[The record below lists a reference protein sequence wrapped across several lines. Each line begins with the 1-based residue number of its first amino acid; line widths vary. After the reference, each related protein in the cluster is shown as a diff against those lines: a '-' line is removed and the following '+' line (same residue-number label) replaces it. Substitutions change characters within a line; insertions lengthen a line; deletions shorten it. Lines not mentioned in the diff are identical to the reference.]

1 MSLEGLSGRW
11 PPIFAHL
18 SIHYPKPEHVGDVLA
33 SMQRLADAAQGA
45 PGLIAIGPWRDARS
59 GRLVGLALWESREAF
74 EAAMPAIFQAL
85 PDEDPDGN
93 WVERPTDGF
102 RLTPEQ

>member
-45 PGLIAIGPWRDARS
+45 PGLIAIGPWRDA
-59 GRLVGLALWESREAF
+59 
-74 EAAMPAIFQAL
+74 
-85 PDEDPDGN
+85 
-93 WVERPTDGF
+93 
-102 RLTPEQ
+102 